1 MAKITFR
8 RVAFMNV
15 QDLTM
20 SIGYILAALM
30 YGPLRC
36 SFAVR
41 PSLRSTPLASLCC
54 ASLAPCAVFCRV
66 PLTPLRCARFF
77 VGSFGFWPKLSHMEC
92 DARDEDCNEHYTRLD
107 ETWGAW
113 LFLCGSLIYTVV
125 PLIELGHQAR
135 ELGESAHLEEA
146 IDAEVCHK
154 YAPPADRLPD

>member
-1 MAKITFR
+1 
-8 RVAFMNV
+8 MNV

-30 YGPLRC
+30 YGLCAVALLCAHRC
-36 SFAVR
+36 A
-41 PSLRSTPLASLCC
+41 LPLASLCR

-66 PLTPLRCARFF
+66 PLTPLCCARFF

-154 YAPPADRLPD
+154 YAPPADRLAACLTD